1 MKDKRN
7 KLALKRLNS
16 AKKYLENAKEELK
29 KSPRGRRNGGI
40 YEDAMFVLSTSM
52 KHKKIKFIRYP
63 GGKQRILNYIIPF
76 LPPRQSIIG
85 KFIEPFV
92 GSGAVFFAINPKR
105 ALLADINP
113 ELIDLYRG
121 IKYYPLKVWE
131 IYNSFPTTKKAYYQ
145 IRDMNISEM
154 SLAFRAARTLY
165 LNRTCFKGMWRHNSD
180 GRFNVGYGGQDRR
193 WVINQETLKEVSNRL
208 KHATLKCCDFE
219 EVIDESKIGDFIF
232 ADPPYRPGE
241 RELIHSH
248 YAYGKFSFSE
258 YQRLAKA
265 LKKASE
271 RGVKWALTISSHPDI
286 LDLFYG
292 NYIIPIPKGASG
304 KPGILTD
311 KSCEVLICNYNY
323 KEVLK

>member
-241 RELIHSH
+241 RELILVIMHMENLV
-248 YAYGKFSFSE
+248 FPNT
-258 YQRLAKA
+258 
-265 LKKASE
+265 
-271 RGVKWALTISSHPDI
+271 RG
-286 LDLFYG
+286 
-292 NYIIPIPKGASG
+292 
-304 KPGILTD
+304 
-311 KSCEVLICNYNY
+311 
-323 KEVLK
+323 